1 MFKKIFIA
9 VAVGAL
15 LSPVGLA
22 FSRTGGKGLSPRGG
36 TTYCSH
42 KARAAGGTHPSC
54 VVTVRTTVTKYKTVY
69 HPVTTTKTVNHTT
82 TSTTRRTYTTTT
94 TLGGGATTVVVTKT
108 IGQTYTVPGQTFT
121 TTVGGGTDERQQHD
135 QHRDHHRSHVDGQH
149 RHHDDHHDHHGHL
162 HNRRLTLGGGG
173 ARERS

>member
-1 MFKKIFIA
+1 MLKKIFIA
-9 VAVGAL
+9 VALGAL

-69 HPVTTTKTVNHTT
+69 RPVTSTKTVNHTT
-82 TSTTRRTYTTTT
+82 TSTKNRTYTTTT
-94 TLGGGATTVVVTKT
+94 TLGGGGTTVVVTKT
-108 IGQTYTVPGQTFT
+108 IGQTYTVPGKTFTEEVGGTVTVGGSTSTATETTTQHTSTVTTVTTTTT
-121 TTVGGGTDERQQHD
+121 TTVTITENTV
-135 QHRDHHRSHVDGQH
+135 S
-149 RHHDDHHDHHGHL
+149 
-162 HNRRLTLGGGG
+162 
-173 ARERS
+173 

>member
-1 MFKKIFIA
+1 MLKKIFIA

-42 KARAAGGTHPSC
+42 KARAAGGNHQSC

-69 HPVTTTKTVNHTT
+69 HPVTSTKTVNHTT
-82 TSTTRRTYTTTT
+82 TSTKNRTYTTTT
-94 TLGGGATTVVVTKT
+94 TAGGGSTTAVVTTTVVKT
-108 IGQTYTVPGQTFT
+108 STVPGHTFTETVGGTLMVGGSSTTSTETETAHAST
-121 TTVGGGTDERQQHD
+121 TTVTATTTTTVTVIEDAA
-135 QHRDHHRSHVDGQH
+135 S
-149 RHHDDHHDHHGHL
+149 
-162 HNRRLTLGGGG
+162 
-173 ARERS
+173 

>member
-42 KARAAGGTHPSC
+42 NARAAGGNHQSC

-69 HPVTTTKTVNHTT
+69 RPVTTTKTVNHTT

-94 TLGGGATTVVVTKT
+94 TLGGGNTTVVVTKT
-108 IGQTYTVPGQTFT
+108 IGQTYTVPGHTFT
-121 TTVGGGTDERQQHD
+121 TTVGGGTTSANTTTSTETTTAHT
-135 QHRDHHRSHVDGQH
+135 STVTTVTTTTTTTIT
-149 RHHDDHHDHHGHL
+149 
-162 HNRRLTLGGGG
+162 LTEKI
-173 ARERS
+173 AD

>member
-1 MFKKIFIA
+1 MLKKIFIA
-9 VAVGAL
+9 VALGAL

-69 HPVTTTKTVNHTT
+69 RPVTSTKTVNHTT
-82 TSTTRRTYTTTT
+82 TSTKNRTYTTTT
-94 TLGGGATTVVVTKT
+94 TLGGGGTTVVVTKT
-108 IGQTYTVPGQTFT
+108 IGQTLTPSRG
-121 TTVGGGTDERQQHD
+121 RLS
-135 QHRDHHRSHVDGQH
+135 RRRSAAPSPWAEAPAPPP
-149 RHHDDHHDHHGHL
+149 RPPPST
-162 HNRRLTLGGGG
+162 RR
-173 ARERS
+173 R

>member
-22 FSRTGGKGLSPRGG
+22 FSRTGGKGLAPRGG

-69 HPVTTTKTVNHTT
+69 HPSTTTKTVNHTT

-94 TLGGGATTVVVTKT
+94 TLGGGATTIVVTKT
-108 IGQTYTVPGQTFT
+108 VGSTYTVPGKTYVTTVSGDGTTNTSTSTVTSTDITSTIYTVTTTTT
-121 TTVGGGTDERQQHD
+121 TTVT
-135 QHRDHHRSHVDGQH
+135 
-149 RHHDDHHDHHGHL
+149 
-162 HNRRLTLGGGG
+162 LT
-173 ARERS
+173 EKTVT

>member
-121 TTVGGGTDERQQHD
+121 TTVGGGTTSANSTTSTETTTVHTSTVNTVTTTTTTTITVTFTIAD
-135 QHRDHHRSHVDGQH
+135 
-149 RHHDDHHDHHGHL
+149 
-162 HNRRLTLGGGG
+162 
-173 ARERS
+173 